1 MGLLLKNAAIKKI
14 FTGGFREMQ
23 SEQDQIR
30 SAKTE
35 LTAAH
40 HPEMKRIM
48 AVMLIM
54 VLCLVLFPSGV
65 LACSGVYAGGDTTAN
80 GSTYVGRSEDFGPNY
95 GKQFVIVPAADHEDG
110 EMLED
115 DYGFRAPYPSHTLR
129 YSAVMDDPSEYDG
142 LTIIPFGE
150 AGINEKGVS
159 VTATVSTYFNE
170 SAWAADPLTSNGL
183 TELSMASYIL
193 QSAETAL
200 DGVRIL
206 ADCID
211 TYGHGN
217 SDVGNPEYREVST
230 VMISDQRETWIFEIV
245 SGHQYVAT
253 RLSDDTVSLLPNAIM
268 TQQVNVTDEDI
279 IASPGLIS
287 TAIEGGF
294 YVTDVEGENEI
305 NVAKS
310 YAEGYSAYASFRF
323 YYAAYILNRDLA
335 DETDVVPR
343 PVAEVSDLYPYASVE
358 EAAVGPFYL
367 EYEPSEDCN
376 GTIDLMTLRQVFASH
391 GEGTA
396 YETTSKNENADGV
409 LMRSIGTYRQNEEH
423 IFEVRR
429 DSSIPVSVCTIE
441 WLAMAPSEFSVYV
454 PFYAA
459 AMTETPD
466 AYTTETPDDFDPESI
481 YWIFNEIGNAGNG
494 SYYRM
499 DDSGVYHD
507 RYGNEIDAA
516 TAEAVLDY
524 LSDSAFIEGLHE
536 YMNSVQ
542 EDLNAKAAA
551 DDEAIIALAQTASD
565 EEVSAMADELAEEN
579 ADYIKKIASEK
590 LTEIDDMVAAYIGSL
605 L

>member
-1 MGLLLKNAAIKKI
+1 MHSK
-14 FTGGFREMQ
+14 
-23 SEQDQIR
+23 QDQIR
-30 SAKTE
+30 AVKSE
-35 LTAAH
+35 PTAAH
-40 HPEMKRIM
+40 HHTMRRVL
-48 AVMLIM
+48 AVLLIM
-54 VLCLVLFPSGV
+54 VVFLSVFPSSA
-65 LACSGVYAGGDTTAN
+65 LACTGVYAGGDTTAN

-110 EMLED
+110 EMFED
-115 DYGFRAPYPSHTLR
+115 DYGFSAPYPSHTLR

-170 SAWAADPLTSNGL
+170 HVWAVDPLTSNGL

-193 QSAETAL
+193 QSAETAM

-217 SDVGNPEYREVST
+217 SDIGNPEYREVST
-230 VMISDQRETWIFEIV
+230 VMISDQKETWVFEIV

-253 RLSDDTVSLLPNAIM
+253 RLSDDTVSVLPNAIM
-268 TQQVNVTDEDI
+268 TQQINVTDENV
-279 IASPGLIS
+279 IASPGLVS
-287 TAIEGGF
+287 TALEGDF

-310 YAEGYSAYASFRF
+310 YAEGYSAYASYRF
-323 YYAAYILNRDLA
+323 YYAAYILNRPLA
-335 DETDVVPR
+335 EETDVVPR
-343 PVAEVSDLYPYASVE
+343 PVAELSHLYPYASVE
-358 EAAVGPFYL
+358 EEAVGPFYL
-367 EYEPSEDCN
+367 EYAPSEDCK

-409 LMRSIGTYRQNEEH
+409 LMRAIGTYRQNEEH

-454 PFYAA
+454 PFYTA
-459 AMTETPD
+459 AMTEVPD
-466 AYTTETPDDFDPESI
+466 SYTTETPDDFDPDSI
-481 YWIFNEIGNAGNG
+481 YWLFNEIGNAGNG
-494 SYYRM
+494 GYYRL

-507 RYGNEIDAA
+507 RYGNEIDTA
-516 TAEAVLDY
+516 TAEAVLAY
-524 LSDSAFIEGLHE
+524 LSDSAFIEDLHA

-542 EDLNAKAAA
+542 EDVNGKAAA
-551 DDEAIIALAQTASD
+551 DDEAIIALARTATD
-565 EEVSAMADELAEEN
+565 EEVSAKANALAEEN
-579 ADYIKKIASEK
+579 AAFILGIASNK
-590 LTEIDDMVAAYIGSL
+590 LTEIDNLVSAYIASRQ
-605 L
+605 

>member
-1 MGLLLKNAAIKKI
+1 MKSKNV
-14 FTGGFREMQ
+14 
-23 SEQDQIR
+23 QIR

-35 LTAAH
+35 LRAI
-40 HPEMKRIM
+40 HPRIM
-48 AVMLIM
+48 PRIAAVMLIM
-54 VLCLVLFPSGV
+54 VICPALFSSGAF
-65 LACSGVYAGGDTTAN
+65 ACTGVYAGGNTTAN

-95 GKQFVIVPAADHEDG
+95 GKQFVIVPAADHREG
-110 EMLED
+110 EMFVD
-115 DYGFRAPYPSHTLR
+115 DYSFSAPYPSHTLR
-129 YSAVMDDPSEYDG
+129 YSAVMDDPSEYGG

-150 AGINEKGVS
+150 AGVNEKGVS

-170 SAWAADPLTSNGL
+170 SVLAIDPLTSNGL

-193 QSAETAL
+193 QSAETAQ

-230 VMISDQRETWIFEIV
+230 VMISDQKETWLFEIV

-253 RLSDDTVSLLPNAIM
+253 KLSDDTVSLLPNAIM
-268 TQQVNVTDEDI
+268 TQQINVMDENI

-287 TAIEGGF
+287 TTIEGGF

-310 YAEGYSAYASFRF
+310 YSEGYSAYASYRF
-323 YYAAYILNRDLA
+323 YYAAYILNRALA
-335 DETDVVPR
+335 DDTDVVPR
-343 PVAEVSDLYPYASVE
+343 PIAEVSDFYPYASVE
-358 EAAVGPFYL
+358 EEAVGPFYL
-367 EYEPSEDCN
+367 EYEPSEACK
-376 GTIDLMTLRQVFASH
+376 GTIDLMTFRQVFASH

-429 DSSIPVSVCTIE
+429 DPSIPVSVCTIE

-481 YWIFNEIGNAGNG
+481 YWLFNEIGNAGNG
-494 SYYRM
+494 NYYRL

-507 RYGNEIDAA
+507 RNGNEIDAA
-516 TAEAVLDY
+516 TAEAVLAY

-542 EDLNAKAAA
+542 EDMNAKAAT
-551 DDEAIIALAQTASD
+551 DDAMIIALAQTAPD
-565 EEVSAMADELAEEN
+565 KEVSAMADKMAEEN
-579 ADYIKKIASEK
+579 ADYIKRIASVK
-590 LTEIDDMVAAYIGSL
+590 LAEIDEMVDAYLHL
-605 L
+605 LAEESGA